1 MVSEGGADWP
11 RRTGPDSPSR
21 RRCVLTSILR
31 EPLPFALDRTL
42 RRAGLSGRTMTIE
55 YVAEILHLRD
65 EQGRVATV
73 DLHEV
78 DRMRVGYYEAEGAPT
93 YETSLWRSG
102 AAEPVRLAPMRP
114 LRDPRGYAALIREVS
129 ADLVRRRGIAAL
141 ETGSSPSY
149 WFSLIAMMVAL
160 VAAAFLAVLFLIIP
174 EPGTAWWEP
183 AAVMAFPVG
192 MLALIVWRYVKVH
205 RPRPI
210 AGLADLDAHLPRM
223 RRRGYFG

>member
-1 MVSEGGADWP
+1 M
-11 RRTGPDSPSR
+11 
-21 RRCVLTSILR
+21 TSILR
-31 EPLPFALDRTL
+31 EPLLFALDRPL
-42 RRAGLSGRTMTIE
+42 RRTGLSGRTMTIE

-78 DRMRVGYYEAEGAPT
+78 ERMRVGYYEAEGAPS
-93 YETSLWRSG
+93 YETSFWRAG
-102 AAEPVRLAPMRP
+102 VAEPVRLAPMRP
-114 LRDPRGYAALIREVS
+114 LRDPRAYAALIREV
-129 ADLVRRRGIAAL
+129 ATDLERRRGIAAL

-149 WFSLIAMMVAL
+149 WFSLMAMMAAL
-160 VAAAFLAVLFLIIP
+160 VAGVFLVVLFLLIP

-183 AAVMAFPVG
+183 AAVMAFPIG

-210 AGLADLDAHLPRM
+210 SGLADLDVHLPRL
-223 RRRGYFG
+223 RRRGHFG